1 MVIVN
6 DAKREEMKF
15 KSAQIV
21 IMAMVSVILVLVVVP
36 NLFYGHWTVFP
47 GYTFI
52 VGLGV
57 GIVYAV
63 RDEKKLD

>member
-6 DAKREEMKF
+6 EAKMEEMKF

-36 NLFYGHWTVFP
+36 NLVYGHWAVFP